1 MKKLNLCIVTLMVS
15 GCSLV
20 PYENEFSCQLEDN
33 YGKCINVESA
43 YEEAVTGVE
52 QYPHMQKASERN
64 RQARDERLAR
74 VREGLGMRVPHHH
87 TGECIDGA
95 APRGIADPLMNAHL
109 EVGLHLCPPLPP
121 SGASSDAKEGELPCE
136 RGQLAIDGC
145 PAQDPAVRCA
155 QLAKVGA
162 RIR

>member
-1 MKKLNLCIVTLMVS
+1 MNKLNLCIVTLMVS

-64 RQARDERLAR
+64 RQARDEDAQEDQPKDDLDDEQRALVVDDRVHLRNVADEDLSARQRVVLAASLPFDR
-74 VREGLGMRVPHHH
+74 
-87 TGECIDGA
+87 
-95 APRGIADPLMNAHL
+95 RG
-109 EVGLHLCPPLPP
+109 GPPY
-121 SGASSDAKEGELPCE
+121 
-136 RGQLAIDGC
+136 R
-145 PAQDPAVRCA
+145 
-155 QLAKVGA
+155 
-162 RIR
+162 